1 MSTIRNNEDAALR
14 AMAERH
20 ALTVPAK
27 HPKLD
32 HDGDPIRVAPALR
45 PDIMAALMAATPA
58 EFGQATM
65 DRRDRRQAEVER
77 SYSQR

>member
-1 MSTIRNNEDAALR
+1 MSAISNNEDAALR
-14 AMAERH
+14 EMASRD
-20 ALTVPAK
+20 ALTVAAK

-32 HDGDPIRVAPALR
+32 YDGDPIRVAPALR
-45 PDIMAALMAATPA
+45 PDIMAALMAATSA

-65 DRRDRRQAEVER
+65 DRRDRRQAEMER